1 MAYKISQVAS
11 HWSQAFPAHGEALVS
26 SLLPLQSE
34 PELGK
39 VTASSGKY
47 EAGFVMRFSASR
59 AGTETGC
66 GTLLSGELRAWV
78 YCRFQDVPSRYGG
91 LSPNLCTMSCPAI
104 SLHWAEGDVMA

>member
-47 EAGFVMRFSASR
+47 EAGFVMCFSASR
-59 AGTETGC
+59 AGTETVC
-66 GTLLSGELRAWV
+66 GTLQSGELRAWV
-78 YCRFQDVPSRYGG
+78 YCRFQDVPSSMGG